1 MTSGDYLDKILKR
14 MTSTHNIDRGFTANG
29 RTFAAY
35 AQYASSAEKYVLTRK
50 ANLWKVS
57 ESEHVLFIDV
67 PADADPETL
76 FEEAASLIDGY
87 MEPVFSRDNE
97 KYPPK
102 DHMRTFLTV
111 VLITEHPLEKEL
123 IRKIQRFRYDKSY
136 LFSLRGYSQGRLIA
150 IDLPNNKVYTSP
162 AAKDVA
168 GFYRQ
173 VL

>member
-14 MTSTHNIDRGFTANG
+14 MTSTHNIDRSFTSNG

-67 PADADPETL
+67 PADADPEAL
-76 FEEAASLIDGY
+76 FEEAVSLIDGY

-102 DHMRTFLTV
+102 DHMRTFLSV
-111 VLITEHPLEKEL
+111 VLIADRPIDKEL
-123 IRKIQRFRYDKSY
+123 IRKIRRYRFDKSY
-136 LFSLRGYSQGRLIA
+136 LFALRGYSQGRLIA
-150 IDLPNNKVYTSP
+150 VDLPGGKVYTSP

-173 VL
+173 AL